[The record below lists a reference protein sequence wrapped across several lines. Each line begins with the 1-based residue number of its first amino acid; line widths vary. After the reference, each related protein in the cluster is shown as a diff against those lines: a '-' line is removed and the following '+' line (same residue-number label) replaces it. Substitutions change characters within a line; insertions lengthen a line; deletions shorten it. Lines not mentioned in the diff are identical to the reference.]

1 MMLKNNTKDNSFTY
15 YIWVIWIL
23 SLTVGNN
30 IANLTVD
37 NAWCVGNNV
46 ANLTVDNA
54 RCVDIVATGCK
65 LLFN

>member
-1 MMLKNNTKDNSFTY
+1 MN
-15 YIWVIWIL
+15 L